1 MEGDE
6 LAGEA
11 ADWLLREL
19 GGKHR
24 SQVLSTLAAVGVA
37 DVLQERGACSAADL
51 AAQAGCELGALE
63 SLLRAAAGMGC
74 LTEPSPG
81 SFSLTPRG
89 EQLCSDRLGAFAD
102 FLGSRTQ
109 WDAWSRLRDA
119 MRDQDPAS
127 PLARAL
133 GRPLYEHLAADP
145 AAAADYDAAID
156 AFTRHE
162 AAQLRGRLD
171 LQGVR
176 AIVDVGGG
184 RGTLLRALLEQA
196 DGARGVLFDLPH
208 VVDGVRAALPPTIEA
223 VSGDFLETVPA
234 GGDLYLLKHVLHN
247 WADDEARRI
256 LQHCRDARVAT
267 VLEDPSSLV
276 VRPVVE
282 HVLQQVEVTASR
294 DRLQEVAG
302 DGFDRRRQRGA
313 HPVDDVRQVKQHAA
327 RAISLLEQ
335 RPQQGAAAAADVDD
349 RADPL
354 QIQAPAQ
361 LRRLV
366 PRERVDRGV
375 VIGCRGGVGGEVLV

>member
-1 MEGDE
+1 VEGDE
-6 LAGEA
+6 LAGDA

-223 VSGDFLETVPA
+223 VSGDFLEAVPA

-256 LQHCRDARVAT
+256 LQHCRDARVEGGRVV
-267 VLEDPSSLV
+267 VLDAVLAPDN
-276 VRPVVE
+276 RPDLARMLDLE
-282 HVLQQVEVTASR
+282 MRVLCGGRE
-294 DRLQEVAG
+294 
-302 DGFDRRRQRGA
+302 RRK
-313 HPVDDVRQVKQHAA
+313 P
-327 RAISLLEQ
+327 E
-335 RPQQGAAAAADVDD
+335 
-349 RADPL
+349 
-354 QIQAPAQ
+354 
-361 LRRLV
+361 LRRLLQSAGLKIEAAV
-366 PRERVDRGV
+366 ELAASSWMFV
-375 VIGCRGGVGGEVLV
+375 CR